1 MTDRQS
7 LEDQLRGLGKELE
20 ARPDV
25 VARVM
30 CEVRDPGR
38 RRQPGTLTDRFRR
51 WMMRPVARYATG
63 LTALAALILVVAV
76 CFRPTDLGNGLAYGE
91 VQKAVRQV
99 KTVILD
105 WHHPKTPHRDYREFH
120 SRDTNRVRFEY
131 PNGFVRIS
139 DGKEG
144 KVLALNPQSKTAVL
158 MHGSRGDSSLG
169 ELMDD
174 LLHMEQ
180 EATRPLGE
188 RRIDGRKLVGFEL
201 KPAEYQPPDT
211 RRTVWVDPQTRL
223 PMRAECIPL
232 DPENPRTASLHA
244 IVSLRFDEPLEPELF
259 SLTPPS
265 GYTLSETAP
274 LEMPT
279 PPPPDD
285 QESAA
290 PVIKPQVGIGTAR
303 FGMTRDEVIAA
314 LGEPQDIS
322 KYWHPTPEQNR
333 VVEEAMKKAREENL
347 DRFERQRLLNEAYNK
362 FDTTKRKPGGVS
374 LKYGDRG
381 FFVNVERDKG
391 FIGIQCYAQH
401 PGMRPFR
408 GRTDKGIAMGATIE
422 EVEKAHGPPDVKNEF
437 GAGVFFL
444 FYKKLGLCFQTNEG
458 RVRLITA
465 RATHK

>member
-1 MTDRQS
+1 
-7 LEDQLRGLGKELE
+7 
-20 ARPDV
+20 
-25 VARVM
+25 
-30 CEVRDPGR
+30 
-38 RRQPGTLTDRFRR
+38 
-51 WMMRPVARYATG
+51 MMRPVLRYATG
-63 LTALAALILVVAV
+63 LTALAALILALLF
-76 CFRPTDLGNGLAYGE
+76 CLRPTGLGNGLAYGE

-105 WHHPKTPHRDYREFH
+105 WHHPKTPHRDFREFH

-201 KPAEYQPPDT
+201 KPVEYQPPDT

-223 PMRAECIPL
+223 PMRAECVPL

-285 QESAA
+285 EESAA

-347 DRFERQRLLNEAYNK
+347 DPFEQQRLLNEAYSK
-362 FDTTKRKPGGVS
+362 FDPTKRKPGGVR

-381 FFVNVERDKG
+381 FILSVANDGG
-391 FIGIQCYAQH
+391 FKGIQCYAHH
-401 PGMRPFR
+401 PGMRPFT
-408 GRTDKGIAMGATIE
+408 GKTAEGIGIGATAEEIE
-422 EVEKAHGPPDVKNEF
+422 RTYGPPDAK
-437 GAGVFFL
+437 GDPSPGVFL
-444 FYKKLGLCFQTNEG
+444 IHYLDLGLSFQGDKG
-458 RVRLITA
+458 RLWLIMA
-465 RATHK
+465 RAPDDK